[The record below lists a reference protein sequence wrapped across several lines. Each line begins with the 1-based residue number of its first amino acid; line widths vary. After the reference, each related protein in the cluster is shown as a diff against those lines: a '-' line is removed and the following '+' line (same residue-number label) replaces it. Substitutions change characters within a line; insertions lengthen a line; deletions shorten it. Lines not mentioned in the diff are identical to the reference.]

1 MMTETEEKN
10 EPKDL
15 ATIIEELNEKMLD
28 EAAESSAQA
37 FNVGCIISVFA
48 VATIAIL
55 TWVFSHWVSALIALT
70 ISSLLATSASA
81 LIAMRSREGNL
92 KFTFQKVIQPQIE
105 EILQEY
111 DIDQDEFIIQ
121 VYDTL
126 SPESPLAQAF
136 SQPEIEANL

>member
-1 MMTETEEKN
+1 MKTETEEKT

-15 ATIIEELNEKMLD
+15 ATLIEELNEKMLD

-48 VATIAIL
+48 IATVTIL
-55 TWVFSHWVSALIALT
+55 TWIISHWVSALIALT

-81 LIAMRSREGNL
+81 LIALRSREGNQ

-111 DIDQDEFIIQ
+111 GIDQDEFIVQ

-136 SQPEIEANL
+136 PQPESEANL